1 MERPHRFMDRT
12 LAATFLLALWLPLAL
27 TRTGPSSLAENRSL
41 SPFPQRPRTVEE
53 LVAFPKAFEKWFD
66 DHFGLRH
73 PLVQAYHLMTL
84 AVGSSGSPRVL
95 VGKDGWLFYTDAKDG
110 NSLEDYRRTD
120 PLTPEELHRWRMAL
134 EAKYFWLKEKG
145 IPYLFIIAP
154 DKHSIYPEYYPSR
167 VRIPG
172 SRSRLDQLMEAMD
185 GSPVPVIDLREPLR
199 GAKNL
204 GRLYHKTDSHWNDL
218 GAAVAHNTVV
228 AHLSAEVPD
237 LFPRRY
243 GPEDFSWR
251 PARGG
256 DLARMLDL
264 QGFLNETEVPMPR
277 PGLFRCPDYREND
290 PMDSEDPVLVVT
302 ACRPRGKSALV
313 FRDSF
318 FTRLRPYIAEY
329 FGQTVFTSAPPEVET
344 LERFVR
350 TYKPDVVLEERV
362 ERYLKVV
369 PKRPDLAGEP
379 YRALRHAMRHGA
391 SDPVSSGP

>member
-1 MERPHRFMDRT
+1 METSHRPMDWILT
-12 LAATFLLALWLPLAL
+12 ATFVLALWLPLVW
-27 TRTGPSSLAENRSL
+27 TRTEPASLAERRTFA
-41 SPFPQRPRTVEE
+41 PFPQRPRTMEE

-73 PLVQAYHLMTL
+73 RLVQAYHLMTL

-95 VGKDGWLFYTDAKDG
+95 VGKDGWLYYTDPKDG

-120 PLTPEELHRWRMAL
+120 PLTPEELDRWRVAL

-154 DKHSIYPEYYPSR
+154 DKHTVYPEYYPSR
-167 VRIPG
+167 VRVLG
-172 SRSRLDQLMEAMD
+172 SRSRLEQFMEAMD

-199 GAKNL
+199 RAKTF

-218 GAAVAHNTVV
+218 GAAVAHNTVL
-228 AHLSAEVPD
+228 AHLSAEVPG
-237 LFPRRY
+237 LFARGY
-243 GPEDFSWR
+243 GPEDFVWR
-251 PARGG
+251 QARGG
-256 DLARMLDL
+256 DLARMLSL
-264 QGFLNETEVPMPR
+264 QDFLKETEVPMLR

-290 PMDSEDPVLVVT
+290 PMDSEEPALIVT
-302 ACRPRGKSALV
+302 ACRSEGKSALV

-318 FTRLRPYIAEY
+318 FTRLRPYITQY
-329 FGQTVFTSAPPEVET
+329 FAQTVCTSEPPEVET

-350 TYKPDVVLEERV
+350 TYNPDVVLEERV

-369 PKRPDLAGEP
+369 PKRPDPAGDP
-379 YRALRHAMRHGA
+379 YRALRDAVQRGA
-391 SDPVSSGP
+391 PGPVSAQR